1 MAFNIIPNDPS
12 EINQENPNLDPRYFL
27 FQHVLFIDEELIE
40 HEHQVV
46 KLACD
51 IPSLGQKF
59 VAFKLKDYY
68 FDIELYKAVNSSL
81 KSNNL
86 KLDDPDIGN
95 LVFCLWFYKKDLNHL
110 RKQRFPTN
118 HIAKDH
124 AYVELMN
131 HYTKDKS
138 FPEEKRAF
146 TDLLESLQEDSQIIS
161 KVYIEYKNGKIPT
174 SLPIHSEITI
184 KAVTQALICFRD
196 KKLTPMTNQL
206 SRFDIYKKSEPY
218 TSAEKFL
225 YTPLKFSKSTFQEF
239 YLLINLLLSRETSKS
254 KKGKSVSLN
263 LIADMLLNLNW
274 IDTPQLKEGFKE
286 RDSGIGT
293 LQAFLVKKLSAK
305 LD

>member
-124 AYVELMN
+124 AMWN
-131 HYTKDKS
+131 
-138 FPEEKRAF
+138 
-146 TDLLESLQEDSQIIS
+146 
-161 KVYIEYKNGKIPT
+161 
-174 SLPIHSEITI
+174 
-184 KAVTQALICFRD
+184 
-196 KKLTPMTNQL
+196 
-206 SRFDIYKKSEPY
+206 
-218 TSAEKFL
+218 
-225 YTPLKFSKSTFQEF
+225 
-239 YLLINLLLSRETSKS
+239 
-254 KKGKSVSLN
+254 
-263 LIADMLLNLNW
+263 
-274 IDTPQLKEGFKE
+274 
-286 RDSGIGT
+286 
-293 LQAFLVKKLSAK
+293 
-305 LD
+305 